1 MKNIFGTLLPRKA
14 ASGDENENG
23 SL

>member
-14 ASGDENENG
+14 ASGDENEND